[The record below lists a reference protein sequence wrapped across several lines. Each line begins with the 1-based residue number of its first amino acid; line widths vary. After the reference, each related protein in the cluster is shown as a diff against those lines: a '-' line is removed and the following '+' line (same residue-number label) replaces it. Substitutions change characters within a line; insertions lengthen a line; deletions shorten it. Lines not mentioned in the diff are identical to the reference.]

1 MWYVIDFLSFWLNKP
16 TNLVY
21 HRLRNIVSDLS
32 SCDLIV
38 LQLTTSL
45 PAQWLD
51 VYEVGETQLKHVQ
64 RASVI
69 PGGKMISR
77 FPKKGAYI

>member
-1 MWYVIDFLSFWLNKP
+1 M
-16 TNLVY
+16 
-21 HRLRNIVSDLS
+21 
-32 SCDLIV
+32 
-38 LQLTTSL
+38 

-69 PGGKMISR
+69 P
-77 FPKKGAYI
+77 KGRNIPDSKF

>member
-1 MWYVIDFLSFWLNKP
+1 M
-16 TNLVY
+16 VY
-21 HRLRNIVSDLS
+21 HRLRNIVRDLS
-32 SCDLIV
+32 SRDLSV
-38 LQLTTSL
+38 LQLTTLL

-69 PGGKMISR
+69 PTGKIISR
-77 FPKKGAYI
+77 SQTKKVLAFDSRNNRCPRTLHIPQ